1 MASVIMDENQIL
13 TLLTRISTK
22 LDKGEACIKK
32 NEWEAV
38 GKLMTEVNTL
48 QEKIKKNDP
57 PVETLLSNNPSFQNR
72 YKPLKKSLLDKTN
85 RVISAIENW
94 KLEYTE
100 KITASKNLLDNI
112 SKYYKPPN
120 SSYYIDQEE

>member
-13 TLLTRISTK
+13 TLLTRISIK
-22 LDKGEACIKK
+22 LDKGEVCIKK

-38 GKLMTEVNTL
+38 GKLFTEVNTL

-57 PVETLLSNNPSFQNR
+57 SVETLLSNNPSFKTR
-72 YKPLKKSLLDKTN
+72 YEPLKKDLLDKTT

-112 SKYYKPPN
+112 SKYYKPRN
-120 SSYYIDQEE
+120 TSYYIDTKE